1 MVCCRSNDPE
11 WDCESQIFIESIK
24 QLEKNNPEARISV
37 RKSGTQEKIRVM
49 VEAETEKEKDS
60 ILSEI
65 EGLIT

>member
-1 MVCCRSNDPE
+1 MEKIFRAVVIFQIC
-11 WDCESQIFIESIK
+11 QIFIESIK